1 MTMSEVR
8 LRTLL
13 RQADRVAEAGKRA
26 AAEQL
31 YQEIL
36 AEAPEAAAAW
46 LGLAQVAGSEAERRA
61 AYERVL
67 ALEPDNKE
75 AAEGLAWLESG
86 QMAEAVET
94 AVSPQ
99 PIASF
104 SLPVI
109 EEAEKTAVFSPD
121 NEPVVA
127 EETYDLVCYRH
138 PDRETS
144 LRCYNCNRPICIECT
159 HKTPVGY
166 ICPVCQREAED
177 IFFNAKP
184 SDYLVAP
191 AVALPLSLLAGF
203 LVVQLGGLGGFL
215 LFFIIFAVSG
225 AVGSFIGR
233 LAKRAIGG
241 RRGRYLPH
249 TVAAMVILGALPFL
263 LLPLLAAFFGG
274 ARGLIGLL
282 MPGIYLFVA
291 TGAAFYQM
299 K

>member
-8 LRTLL
+8 LRVLL
-13 RQADRVAEAGKRA
+13 RQADGVAGAGKRA
-26 AAEQL
+26 AAAQL

-36 AEAPEAAAAW
+36 DEAPQAVAAW
-46 LGLAQVAGSEAERRA
+46 LGLAQVAATDEAKRA
-61 AYERVL
+61 AYEQVL
-67 ALEPDNKE
+67 RLEPDNKE
-75 AAEGLAWLESG
+75 ALTGLDWLENG
-86 QMAEAVET
+86 QPPAEVA
-94 AVSPQ
+94 
-99 PIASF
+99 
-104 SLPVI
+104 
-109 EEAEKTAVFSPD
+109 
-121 NEPVVA
+121 EPVVA
-127 EETYDLVCYRH
+127 VEKSVGETAVFPPDEPTPVAEENYDLVCYRH
-138 PDRETS
+138 ADRQTS
-144 LRCYNCNRPICIECT
+144 LRCYSCGRPICIECT

-177 IFFNAKP
+177 VFFNAKS

-203 LVVQLGGLGGFL
+203 LVVQLGGRGGFF

-225 AVGSFIGR
+225 AIGSFIGR
-233 LAKRAIGG
+233 LAKRAIGQ

-249 TVAAMVILGALPFL
+249 AVAGMVVLGALPFL
-263 LLPLLAAFFGG
+263 LLPLLGLLFGG
-274 ARGLIGLL
+274 VGNLLGLI

>member
-13 RQADRVAEAGKRA
+13 RQADRVAEAGKRT

-31 YQEIL
+31 YQDIS
-36 AEAPEAAAAW
+36 AAAPEAAAAW
-46 LGLAQVAGSEAERRA
+46 LGLAQVAGSEAEKRA

-94 AVSPQ
+94 AVSP
-99 PIASF
+99 PPTAT
-104 SLPVI
+104 
-109 EEAEKTAVFSPD
+109 EEEVKTAVFPSD
-121 NEPVVA
+121 DEPVVA

>member
-36 AEAPEAAAAW
+36 VEAPEAAAAW
-46 LGLAQVAGSEAERRA
+46 LGLAQVAGSEAEKRA

-94 AVSPQ
+94 AVSP
-99 PIASF
+99 PPTAT
-104 SLPVI
+104 

>member
-46 LGLAQVAGSEAERRA
+46 LGVAQVAGSVAEQRA

-67 ALEPDNKE
+67 ALEPDNKD
-75 AAEGLAWLESG
+75 AAAGLARLADGVE
-86 QMAEAVET
+86 ET
-94 AVSPQ
+94 AVSPT
-99 PIASF
+99 PPA
-104 SLPVI
+104 I
-109 EEAEKTAVFSPD
+109 EEAAETAVPPPK
-121 NEPVVA
+121 EAPAAVV
-127 EETYDLVCYRH
+127 EENYDLVCYRH

-166 ICPVCQREAED
+166 ICPICQREAED
-177 IFFNAKP
+177 IFFNAKS

-203 LVVQLGGLGGFL
+203 LVVRLGGFGGFL

-233 LAKRAIGG
+233 IAKRAIGG

-263 LLPLLAAFFGG
+263 LLPLLAAVFGG
-274 ARGLIGLL
+274 ARGLIGLI

>member
-8 LRTLL
+8 LRALL

-36 AEAPEAAAAW
+36 AEAPEATAAW
-46 LGLAQVAGSEAERRA
+46 LGLAQVVGSEAEKRA

-75 AAEGLAWLESG
+75 ASEGLAQLENG
-86 QMAEAVET
+86 QVAVET
-94 AVSPQ
+94 AVSAPT
-99 PIASF
+99 IAT
-104 SLPVI
+104 
-109 EEAEKTAVFSPD
+109 EEAGKTTVFSPD
-121 NEPVVA
+121 EAPVIT
-127 EETYDLVCYRH
+127 EEIYDLVCYRH

-166 ICPVCQREAED
+166 ICPICQREAED

-191 AVALPLSLLAGF
+191 AVTLPLSLLAGF
-203 LVVQLGGLGGFL
+203 LVVQIGGLGGFF

-225 AVGSFIGR
+225 AIGSFIGR
-233 LAKRAIGG
+233 MAKRAIGG

-263 LLPLLAAFFGG
+263 LLPLLAALLGG
-274 ARGLIGLL
+274 GRGIIGLL